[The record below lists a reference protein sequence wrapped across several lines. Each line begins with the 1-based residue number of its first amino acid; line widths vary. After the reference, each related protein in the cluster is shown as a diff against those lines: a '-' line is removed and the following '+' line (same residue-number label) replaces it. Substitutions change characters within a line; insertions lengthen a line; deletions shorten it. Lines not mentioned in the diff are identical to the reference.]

1 LLKNYQHPRAF
12 RIDAQANIHMAVPVP
27 NDLPLEIVMR
37 TKNIS
42 SDNLIPEDDLIFA
55 AEDEVKE
62 VKIDPKTE
70 QKV

>member
-1 LLKNYQHPRAF
+1 
-12 RIDAQANIHMAVPVP
+12 MAVPVP